1 MEMTVQIEGDSE
13 EAVAFALLQ
22 MVAQA
27 EGKLAADGALT
38 GVDREWILDTYAECR
53 MAVEGARP
61 FDVGQAVVDE
71 HRLTRLEGA
80 GAATAQSR
88 NGHAG
93 PIRRSDNRRSDDD
106 ADG

>member
-53 MAVEGARP
+53 MAIKGVRP
-61 FDVGQAVVDE
+61 FDMEDEDEEEDEDEADE
-71 HRLTRLEGA
+71 HEGESA
-80 GAATAQSR
+80 PAR
-88 NGHAG
+88 
-93 PIRRSDNRRSDDD
+93 
-106 ADG
+106 

>member
-53 MAVEGARP
+53 MAVECARP
-61 FDVGQAVVDE
+61 FDMDDEEEDEDEYETDE
-71 HRLTRLEGA
+71 HEGESA
-80 GAATAQSR
+80 PAR
-88 NGHAG
+88 
-93 PIRRSDNRRSDDD
+93 
-106 ADG
+106 

>member
-61 FDVGQAVVDE
+61 FDMDDEEEDEDEDETDE
-71 HRLTRLEGA
+71 HEGESA
-80 GAATAQSR
+80 PAR
-88 NGHAG
+88 
-93 PIRRSDNRRSDDD
+93 
-106 ADG
+106 